1 MRRHFLRLCI
11 ASSILL
17 ILGLN
22 LASPGQPGKRPPRK
36 PPNGNPTNP
45 DDPVPEPPS
54 PPAVLVA
61 DPKFQNVYNE
71 FVSRAEK
78 LAEEYEKTKQFDKAK
93 ASWEEIARLVP
104 NYEKA
109 KHMVEQ
115 YNQRE
120 TVAEKR
126 SIDILANK
134 DWQDTGVTV
143 IPGKPIHITAKGTW
157 TFTLSREITPDGIE
171 IPKELRDYPLGAL
184 VGIIQTTDPK
194 EMKAFVVGSEKSFVA
209 DKGGKLLLKM
219 YHNNPIEN
227 KGKLSVDIQG
237 TFEKSPK

>member
-1 MRRHFLRLCI
+1 MPLRSHRFCI
-11 ASSILL
+11 ALTALL
-17 ILGLN
+17 VLGLN
-22 LASPGQPGKRPPRK
+22 FAHAGQPGKRAPRK
-36 PPNGNPTNP
+36 PNPANPANP
-45 DDPVPEPPS
+45 DDPAAEPPS

-61 DPKFQNVYNE
+61 DPKFKTIYTE

-104 NYEKA
+104 DYEKA
-109 KHMVEQ
+109 KHMVET

-120 TVAEKR
+120 TVADHKTVE
-126 SIDILANK
+126 IQANK

-143 IPGKPIHITAKGTW
+143 LPGKPIHITAKGTW
-157 TFTLSREITPDGIE
+157 TFTLSRELTPDGIE
-171 IPKELRDYPLGAL
+171 IPKELRDYPLGSL
-184 VGIIQTTDPK
+184 VGIIQTADPK
-194 EMKAFVVGSEKSFVA
+194 DMKPFVVGSEKSLVG

-219 YHNNPIEN
+219 YHTNPVEN

-237 TFEKSPK
+237 TFGK